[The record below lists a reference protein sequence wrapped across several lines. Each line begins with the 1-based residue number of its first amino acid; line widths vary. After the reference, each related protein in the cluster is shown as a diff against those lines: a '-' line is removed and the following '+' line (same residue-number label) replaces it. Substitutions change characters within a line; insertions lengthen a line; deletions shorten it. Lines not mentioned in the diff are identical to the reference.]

1 MQFLYMASD
10 YGVLYRHL
18 KLWKV

>member
-18 KLWKV
+18 KLWVV